1 VVAGD
6 RQKLSDFGV
15 EKCYVFHGHK
25 ITGAEPVALGSGVI
39 GRVMS
44 VTRANTGSTWVVL
57 WWEWPVLVDRE
68 VHHERVVLFTSTSV
82 RPTTSESQVDVPEPL
97 LLLGE
102 GIPITADLRPLVD
115 DISSHAHGIVTEQ
128 ARRTAAER

>member
-1 VVAGD
+1 
-6 RQKLSDFGV
+6 
-15 EKCYVFHGHK
+15 
-25 ITGAEPVALGSGVI
+25 
-39 GRVMS
+39 
-44 VTRANTGSTWVVL
+44 
-57 WWEWPVLVDRE
+57 
-68 VHHERVVLFTSTSV
+68 
-82 RPTTSESQVDVPEPL
+82 VDVPEPL